1 MTKEEYDKIKKAIEG
16 AEESVVPFPVMDDE
30 LAVVGDAN
38 ETQLNMHDFTMRFKV
53 PIEEDGVRKRVLK
66 TVEYKDVYLTP
77 RQEPKVATA
86 IADIFPY
93 FKKIKGDGSLSEFT
107 EDEVYQL
114 IDSFEQEIFDKMYA
128 LVGNFLR
135 IDKELWDFMYAP
147 DVFEA
152 VLKIFNEYHEAVNE
166 ADTFFG

>member
-1 MTKEEYDKIKKAIEG
+1 MTKEEYDKLNSAIKA
-16 AEESVVPFPVMDDE
+16 AEESVVPFPVVDDE

-38 ETQLNMHDFTMRFKV
+38 ETQLNKHDFKMRFKV
-53 PIEEDGVRKRVLK
+53 PVEENGERKIVK
-66 TVEYKDVYLTP
+66 KEVEYKDVYLTP

-93 FKKIKGDGSLSEFT
+93 FKKIRGDGTLSDFT
-107 EDEVYQL
+107 EEEVYLL

-128 LVGNFLR
+128 LVGNFLK
-135 IDKELWDFMYAP
+135 IDKDLWDFMYAP

-152 VLKIFNEYHEAVNE
+152 TLKIFMEYKEAINE
-166 ADTFFG
+166 ADTFFE